1 VNREKGYLAIEAT
14 TSVEIDELDSKQL
27 TKVGKEEVPR
37 TLQARASNP
46 IVHAYKFLNSKYILE
61 LNVKKH
67 DDVSVLVAVIEEA
80 WFECTYANGLLLHRV
95 LLKVKNTNQHF
106 IKVLLKERQ
115 GISTGSSLGVWSTS
129 VEGNSV
135 RPAKDKQNRILIPL
149 KKTSPSQSE
158 VVFTVELFYLE
169 QASTLMKD
177 SGVLSLEFA
186 RFNTPINHAFFSVN
200 VPSNFKYAE
209 FEGELKEISYYSK
222 SPTVESLL
230 ATEKSRG
237 SSAYGQQP
245 QYSQMRQ
252 QMQQQMAPQMQQ
264 MPNMQMNMMSNMSY
278 NAAPPQPMP
287 MPQSNR
293 SKSKITGFGGS
304 FSGGKRAA
312 QVGVL
317 PIQISGLRIGTNF
330 K

>member
-1 VNREKGYLAIEAT
+1 
-14 TSVEIDELDSKQL
+14 
-27 TKVGKEEVPR
+27 
-37 TLQARASNP
+37 
-46 IVHAYKFLNSKYILE
+46 
-61 LNVKKH
+61 
-67 DDVSVLVAVIEEA
+67 
-80 WFECTYANGLLLHRV
+80 
-95 LLKVKNTNQHF
+95 
-106 IKVLLKERQ
+106 
-115 GISTGSSLGVWSTS
+115 
-129 VEGNSV
+129 
-135 RPAKDKQNRILIPL
+135 
-149 KKTSPSQSE
+149 
-158 VVFTVELFYLE
+158 
-169 QASTLMKD
+169 MKD

-237 SSAYGQQP
+237 LAYGQQP
-245 QYSQMRQ
+245 QYNQMRQ
-252 QMQQQMAPQMQQ
+252 QMQQQMAPQMQ
-264 MPNMQMNMMSNMSY
+264 NMQMNMMSNLSY
-278 NAAPPQPMP
+278 NPAPQQPMP
-287 MPQSNR
+287 MPQSNKA
-293 SKSKITGFGGS
+293 KSKVTGFGGS